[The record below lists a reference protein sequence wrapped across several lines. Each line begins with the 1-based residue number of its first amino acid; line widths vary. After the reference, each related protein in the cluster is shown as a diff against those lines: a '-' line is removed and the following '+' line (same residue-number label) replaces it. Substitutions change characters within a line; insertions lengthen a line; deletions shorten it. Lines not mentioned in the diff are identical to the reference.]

1 MEVRTASETE
11 FRQYIRWLEQT
22 SSWTEAQGIEQRT
35 VDSFKPQT
43 GMLEQAWRRGEL
55 VITLDGDLPIAGA
68 LLSPLPSVELE
79 RLWIDVSPTNSGTTL
94 YLQNMVLAPD
104 LRDTGRGR
112 EVLGALEDA
121 ARALNCSCVRL
132 DCVANNQFLPR
143 FYQDAGYFP
152 RGERVLSGAT
162 VLRLDKD
169 LDAAHELTEIL
180 PGWQADLVGTLLV
193 VIQDGKVLLIR
204 KKRGHGAG
212 KINGPGGKPE
222 GTETPLECVL
232 RETLEEVG
240 IEAINPKL
248 RGVMKFVDTLDPQ
261 WQGYVFVAER
271 FCGEPIETIE
281 AIPQWFALD
290 EIPYVEMWEDDRI
303 WLPRVLAGATV
314 EGDFLFTRG
323 HLRAHQLVTTW

>member
-1 MEVRTASETE
+1 MEVRAASATE

-22 SSWTEAQGIEQRT
+22 ASWMEAQGIEQRT
-35 VDSFKPQT
+35 VDSFKPRT

-68 LLSPLPSVELE
+68 LLTPSPSVELE
-79 RLWIDVSPTNSGTTL
+79 RLWIDVSPTNSETTL

-152 RGERVLSGAT
+152 RGERKLSGAT

-169 LDAAHELTEIL
+169 LDAAHELMKIL
-180 PGWQADLVGTLLV
+180 PGWQADLVGTLLF

-204 KKRGHGAG
+204 KKRGH
-212 KINGPGGKPE
+212 
-222 GTETPLECVL
+222 
-232 RETLEEVG
+232 
-240 IEAINPKL
+240 
-248 RGVMKFVDTLDPQ
+248 
-261 WQGYVFVAER
+261 
-271 FCGEPIETIE
+271 
-281 AIPQWFALD
+281 
-290 EIPYVEMWEDDRI
+290 
-303 WLPRVLAGATV
+303 
-314 EGDFLFTRG
+314 
-323 HLRAHQLVTTW
+323 